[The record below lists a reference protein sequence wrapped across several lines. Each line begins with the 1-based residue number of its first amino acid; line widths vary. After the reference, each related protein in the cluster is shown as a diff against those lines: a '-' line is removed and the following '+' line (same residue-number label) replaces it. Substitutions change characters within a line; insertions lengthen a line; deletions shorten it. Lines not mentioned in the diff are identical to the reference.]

1 MTAITN
7 REIPEGYTLEWDQS
21 IWNVGIVFAWSEQ
34 FKKFLH
40 RGIISLKPSET
51 LVECLERH
59 SYRTNGDFEV
69 FFVLE
74 QR

>member
-7 REIPEGYTLEWDQS
+7 RKIPEGYTLEWDQS
-21 IWNVGIVFAWSEQ
+21 VWNVGIVFEWSEY
-34 FKKFLH
+34 FKKFLL
-40 RGIISLKPSET
+40 RGRISLKPGET
-51 LVECLERH
+51 LVECLERNE
-59 SYRTNGDFEV
+59 YRTNGDFEV